1 MVEQPN
7 STKRSNLKRKEIDM
21 GDMSW
26 LSHLVTTGSREELE
40 DFLQG
45 KGFRKPKYAAEQFL
59 KAQEEIERDG
69 MKKAEQEYKE
79 KHHTLDLNPEQFPN
93 KDPEEYANET
103 DGEPT
108 TADKHNKEWLNEKE
122 AKS

>member
-1 MVEQPN
+1 MVELQTN
-7 STKRSNLKRKEIDM
+7 TKENKEKRKENDM
-21 GDMSW
+21 SEMSW

-59 KAQEEIERDG
+59 KAQEEIEKDG

-108 TADKHNKEWLNEKE
+108 TADEHNKEWLNEKE
-122 AKS
+122 SKS

>member
-69 MKKAEQEYKE
+69 MKKAEQ
-79 KHHTLDLNPEQFPN
+79 
-93 KDPEEYANET
+93 
-103 DGEPT
+103 
-108 TADKHNKEWLNEKE
+108 
-122 AKS
+122 